1 MATPFGRPVE
11 PDVYVTYARCSPV
24 RGTPGS
30 VAGSSAIEP
39 QSVSRQMIVAV
50 VVGNASTMVRCV
62 RMIAAPASCSRSARR
77 ALGCAGSSGTYA
89 PPAFRTPSRPTTI
102 ATERSVAMVVGL
114 LGVLK
119 AGGAYVPL
127 DPAHPRA
134 RLALLLQDAG
144 AAIILTQR
152 TIVDALPTTTATII
166 CLDTDWGSIADE
178 PATDPSVPLTGEH
191 LAYVTYTSGSTGRP
205 KGVAIPH
212 RGVVRLLFGQDY
224 VTLDAGQTLLQMAP
238 IAFDASTFELWGA
251 LLHGAR
257 CVLFP
262 AEPPSHRRLGEVI
275 ARHGVTTLWLTAALF
290 NSVMDEAPATL

>member
-1 MATPFGRPVE
+1 
-11 PDVYVTYARCSPV
+11 
-24 RGTPGS
+24 
-30 VAGSSAIEP
+30 
-39 QSVSRQMIVAV
+39 
-50 VVGNASTMVRCV
+50 
-62 RMIAAPASCSRSARR
+62 
-77 ALGCAGSSGTYA
+77 
-89 PPAFRTPSRPTTI
+89 
-102 ATERSVAMVVGL
+102 VVGL

-178 PATDPSVPLTGEH
+178 PATDPGVPLTGEH

-290 NSVMDEAPATL
+290 NSVMDEAPATLAPIRQLLIGGEALSVPHVRRALELLPHTRIVNGYGPTESTTFTCCYRLPRPLDPGATSIPIGRPIANTEPYVLDRTRHPVP